1 MPYYT
6 FPQTYA
12 VADHERSIAFCVANK
27 VNPKAP
33 IWGSTFELTDD
44 GLLITREFEFGG
56 TAGKA
61 KIMHE
66 GCCGSS
72 HFAKTKGRYTML
84 EPPED
89 YGFEPVKD
97 SDGNVVE

>member
-1 MPYYT
+1 MPYYA
-6 FPQTYA
+6 FPQTY
-12 VADHERSIAFCVANK
+12 DTEEQRRSVAFCVANK
-27 VNPKAP
+27 INPKAP
-33 IWGSTFELTDD
+33 VFGSTFQLTED

-56 TAGKA
+56 DSGKA
-61 KIMHE
+61 KILHD

-89 YGFEPVKD
+89 YGFSAMTD
-97 SDGNVVE
+97 SDGNVAD